1 MALAPPY
8 PFIYQQLMKGAVIP
22 FLGAGVPL
30 YNRNPGKVPW
40 AEWVG
45 DALTINHLP
54 NGGELAREL
63 KREANLDE
71 TGDELTKMA
80 QYYEAVLG
88 PDPLRAR
95 LREIFSH
102 NQPPTPLHTF
112 LAGVKAPLLI
122 VTTNYDDLMERA
134 FQAAGKPYDV
144 VVHVTKQPT
153 VLWWTAG
160 AAEPEEVPGE
170 DLLVDLGTRP
180 VVYKMHGA
188 IDRRKDMTGNYVITE
203 DDYVELLTR
212 MTRNN
217 VFPQIFAE
225 PFKRRPFLFLGYGLY
240 DWNLRVLLNSIQT
253 FREHPAQ
260 RSWAIETLV
269 KPVEKRLWE
278 ARGVEVFDGLTLE
291 EFLEGMKKQVRPTA
305 GAAAAAGGGG
315 GGGGTP

>member
-1 MALAPPY
+1 MALTPPY
-8 PFIYQQLMKGAVIP
+8 PFIYEQLMKGAVIP

-30 YNRNPGKVPW
+30 YDRNPGKVPW

-45 DALTINHLP
+45 AQLTINHLP

-63 KREANLDE
+63 KRQTGLDDPN
-71 TGDELTKMA
+71 DELPKMA

-88 PDPLRAR
+88 AEPLRER

-102 NQPPTPLHTF
+102 KQPPTPLHEF
-112 LAGVKAPLLI
+112 LASVKAPLLI
-122 VTTNYDDLMERA
+122 VTTNYDDMMERA
-134 FQAAGKPYDV
+134 FDAAGKAYDV
-144 VVHVTKQPT
+144 VVHVTKDPT
-153 VLWWTAG
+153 VLWWSAG
-160 AAEPEEVPGE
+160 AAAPEEVPTE
-170 DLLVDLGTRP
+170 NLLIDLPNRP

-188 IDRRKDMTGNYVITE
+188 IDRRKDAVGNYVITE

-217 VFPQIFAE
+217 VFPQIFAA

-269 KPVEKRLWE
+269 KPVEKELWK
-278 ARGVEVFDGLTLE
+278 ARGVEVFDGLTLAD
-291 EFLEGMKKQVRPTA
+291 FLDALRKQARGPA
-305 GAAAAAGGGG
+305 PAAASGGAI
-315 GGGGTP
+315 P